1 MIKIFTTAAG
11 NIVQVTAFQDGSVE
25 LDIFTM
31 SGQIAGHGMGKF
43 TPAEAGALVAHLQRA
58 IEMAPP
64 AWREVEA

>member
-1 MIKIFTTAAG
+1 MIKVFTTAAG
-11 NIVQVTAFQDGSVE
+11 NVMQVTANRDGFVE

-31 SGQIAGHGMGKF
+31 SSPIAGHGMGKF
-43 TPAEAGALVAHLQRA
+43 TPGEAGTLVAHLQGA

>member
-1 MIKIFTTAAG
+1 MIKVFTTAAG

-43 TPAEAGALVAHLQRA
+43 TLGEAGELVAHLQRA
-58 IEMAPP
+58 VEMAPP